1 MRLLL
6 VDDDELDRMAVVRV
20 LQNPKLVKDIVHAN
34 TAVRALKL
42 YNEGTF
48 DVVLLDY
55 RLPDMECLEV
65 LNQLTQ
71 HTDKHA
77 AVVILTGMDDNEVI
91 ERMCIFAG
99 AQDFLLKK
107 ELSERHLT
115 KALMH
120 AQARHALNNKL
131 IDTHRRLKYL
141 AENDPMTGL
150 SNRYYFEEHL
160 QGAIQRAHRLNFQ
173 LGLIYLDID
182 NFKLINDSLG
192 HDSGDQLL
200 QQIAQRLLLVV
211 REGDVVC
218 RLGGDEFAIIV
229 HDLETETSVGAL
241 AQRIIENLR
250 EPIVINNTEHFVT
263 CSIGIATYPRCALTA
278 EDMQKHADL
287 AMYQVK
293 REGRN
298 GFHFFSESLQDQILH
313 RIMLEGELRSQ
324 RLQNQLVQYY
334 QPVINAK
341 NFQVCGAEMLMRWN
355 HPSMGLLPPSEFVE
369 IVEELGF
376 LADIDTK
383 NRQLACKQLAQWRKE
398 GLVGDDFVLA
408 VNASEQLLRQENMH
422 NDIKSDLEAAGLP
435 GQCLSIEVTESV
447 LVSDFDKT
455 SALLNRIIALSVK
468 IAIDDFGTG
477 YSSMAYL
484 KWLPASILKV
494 DRSFVQNVP
503 ESEAD
508 CRVLKAIIIMAKSL
522 DLDVI
527 VEGVET
533 IEQARLCREFGA
545 DKLQGYLFS
554 KPLSPDDF
562 AKFLNQHNSHSYLP
576 KPLKTNLK
584 TSGAEHWFPKII
596 GLAGN
601 SFSTSTFIVEN
612 LGDIESISEIELL
625 HNLEDFLNK
634 INTDIIKVTNILYKQ
649 FLLLDTTKLDFPE
662 DFYTKFSSALNLLV
676 SHGFIILHT
685 DSNAIKPIT
694 VTLVDPTYIIV
705 MCVFFADHNSMQEL
719 VDIVERC
726 HIDLCLKASQL
737 KVIFNLPIHVV
748 KSVFEIFDSEGF
760 GSFSKTKDDFNYI
773 GKV

>member
-20 LQNPKLVKDIVHAN
+20 LQNPKLIKDIVHAN
-34 TAVRALKL
+34 SAVRALKL
-42 YNEGTF
+42 YDEGTF

-55 RLPDMECLEV
+55 RLPDMECLDV
-65 LNQLTQ
+65 LSQLTQ

-77 AVVILTGMDDNEVI
+77 AVVILTGMEDNEVI
-91 ERMCIFAG
+91 ERNCIFAG

-115 KALMH
+115 KALVH
-120 AQARHALNNKL
+120 AQARHALNIKL

-160 QGAIQRAHRLNFQ
+160 RGAIQRAHRLNFQ

-200 QQIAQRLLLVV
+200 QQIAHRLLLVV
-211 REGDVVC
+211 RDGDVVC

-250 EPIVINNTEHFVT
+250 EPITLNNTEHYVT
-263 CSIGIATYPRCALTA
+263 CSIGIATYPKCAMTA

-298 GFHFFSESLQDQILH
+298 GFHFFSESLQEQVLH

-334 QPVINAK
+334 QPVIEAR
-341 NFQVCGAEMLMRWN
+341 NFKVCGAEMLIRWN
-355 HPSMGLLPPSEFVE
+355 HPARGLLPPSEFIEV
-369 IVEELGF
+369 VEELGF
-376 LADIDTK
+376 LAAVDTK
-383 NRQLACKQLAQWRKE
+383 NRQLACKQVAQWRKD
-398 GLVGDDFVLA
+398 GLVDDHFVLA
-408 VNASEQLLRQENMH
+408 VNASEQLLQRESMYS
-422 NDIKSDLEAAGLP
+422 DIQKDIEDAGLS
-435 GQCLSIEVTESV
+435 GECLTIEVTESV
-447 LVSDFDKT
+447 LVSDFEKT
-455 SALLNRIIALSVK
+455 SSLLNRIKTAGVK

-494 DRSFVQNVP
+494 DRFFVQNVP
-503 ESEAD
+503 ENEAD
-508 CRVLKAIIIMAKSL
+508 CRVLKAIITLAKSL
-522 DLDVI
+522 DLEVI

-533 IEQARLCREFGA
+533 IDQARLCREFGA
-545 DKLQGYLFS
+545 DKLQGFLFS
-554 KPLSPDDF
+554 KPLPPDSF
-562 AKFLNQHNSHSYLP
+562 ANFLGTYHSELY
-576 KPLKTNLK
+576 NLK
-584 TSGAEHWFPKII
+584 
-596 GLAGN
+596 
-601 SFSTSTFIVEN
+601 
-612 LGDIESISEIELL
+612 L
-625 HNLEDFLNK
+625 HE
-634 INTDIIKVTNILYKQ
+634 
-649 FLLLDTTKLDFPE
+649 
-662 DFYTKFSSALNLLV
+662 
-676 SHGFIILHT
+676 
-685 DSNAIKPIT
+685 
-694 VTLVDPTYIIV
+694 
-705 MCVFFADHNSMQEL
+705 
-719 VDIVERC
+719 
-726 HIDLCLKASQL
+726 
-737 KVIFNLPIHVV
+737 
-748 KSVFEIFDSEGF
+748 
-760 GSFSKTKDDFNYI
+760 
-773 GKV
+773 